1 MNKLEL
7 FEKLLKVNTAI
18 NDRDYKQ
25 LAYALGL
32 TDEIIKEMS
41 ILDILGA
48 INVRLSDLNKQLEES
63 EKTK

>member
-7 FEKLLKVNTAI
+7 FEKLFKVNTAI
-18 NDRDYKQ
+18 NDQDYKQ

-32 TDEIIKEMS
+32 TDEIIKEMT
-41 ILDILGA
+41 ILDISDA

-63 EKTK
+63 EKSK

>member
-7 FEKLLKVNTAI
+7 FEKLFKVNTAI

-41 ILDILGA
+41 ILDISDA

-63 EKTK
+63 EINK

>member
-7 FEKLLKVNTAI
+7 FEKLFKVNNAI

-32 TDEIIKEMS
+32 TDEIIKEMT
-41 ILDILGA
+41 ILDISDA
-48 INVRLSDLNKQLEES
+48 INVRLSDLTKQLDES
-63 EKTK
+63 EKSK

>member
-41 ILDILGA
+41 ILDILDA

>member
-7 FEKLLKVNTAI
+7 FEKLFKVNNAI

-32 TDEIIKEMS
+32 TDEIIKEMT
-41 ILDILGA
+41 ILDISDA
-48 INVRLSDLNKQLEES
+48 INVRLSDLTKQLDES
-63 EKTK
+63 EKKK

>member
-7 FEKLLKVNTAI
+7 FEKLFKVNTAI
-18 NDRDYKQ
+18 NEKDFKQ

-32 TDEIIKEMS
+32 TDEIIKEMT
-41 ILDILGA
+41 ILDISDA

-63 EKTK
+63 EKSK